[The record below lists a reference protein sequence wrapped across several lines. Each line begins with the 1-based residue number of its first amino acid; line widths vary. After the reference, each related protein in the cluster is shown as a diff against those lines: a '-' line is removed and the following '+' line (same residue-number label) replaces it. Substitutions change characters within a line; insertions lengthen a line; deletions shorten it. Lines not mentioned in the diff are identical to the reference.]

1 MSNPKRIP
9 DNSRGRT
16 LLYSIGTLALVIGT
30 FAAIGI
36 GSGGGEYSNVAAWA
50 VFGWAVTAFVSCL
63 TFGAILGTLVD
74 IRTLLAEEAEPEQ
87 QEPRITPATGTYT
100 AGLRIDWRGLT
111 G

>member
-16 LLYSIGTLALVIGT
+16 LLNCTGIVCLVIGT
-30 FAAIGI
+30 FAALGI
-36 GSGGGEYSNVAAWA
+36 GNSSGELATVAGWA

-74 IRTLLAEEAEPEQ
+74 IRTLLAGKAEPEQ
-87 QEPRITPATGTYT
+87 QEPRITPAAGT
-100 AGLRIDWRGLT
+100 
-111 G
+111 

>member
-1 MSNPKRIP
+1 MSDPKRIP

-16 LLYSIGTLALVIGT
+16 LLYVVGTLCLVIGT

-36 GSGGGEYSNVAAWA
+36 GAGGGEYSDAAGWT
-50 VFGWAVTAFVSCL
+50 VFGWAVTAFVLCL

-87 QEPRITPATGTYT
+87 PEPRATPEESAR
-100 AGLRIDWRGLT
+100 AMHPLS
-111 G
+111 